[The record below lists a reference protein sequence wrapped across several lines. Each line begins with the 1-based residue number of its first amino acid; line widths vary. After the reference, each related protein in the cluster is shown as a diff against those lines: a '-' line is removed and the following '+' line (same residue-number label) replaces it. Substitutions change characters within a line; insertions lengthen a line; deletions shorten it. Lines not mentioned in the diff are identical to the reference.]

1 MDALEQAFDSLRR
14 ELGDAVVS
22 QTRVA
27 RNVLTS
33 DLNQSL
39 RRLRQ
44 YGSESEWVNTL
55 LESASR
61 FAERLAVF
69 EVRKDSLHL
78 RGQRHMQLPPDLAIP
93 LASAAAFAGCI
104 SAKDTLL
111 SLCTVSEVGR
121 ELAAEVG
128 VGRVRLIPVPNG
140 DRVVAILFAPE
151 DDKLDANGLELIA
164 GIASIVLERGGNAG
178 LHAQIASAPTVG
190 DIARESSTRQT
201 VPWPDWS
208 DLSATDQ
215 TLHLR
220 AQRFSRVAVAEAQ
233 LARPEACAAGRTA
246 GDLYLF
252 LKVEIDRARDSYR
265 KQFMTIPSMVDYLHL
280 ELVRVL
286 AGGDETLMG
295 AEYSGAMV

>member
-1 MDALEQAFDSLRR
+1 MDGFEQAFDSLRR
-14 ELGDAVVS
+14 ELENAVAR
-22 QTRVA
+22 QTRAA
-27 RNVLTS
+27 RDIFTS
-33 DLNQSL
+33 DLNQLL
-39 RRLRQ
+39 RRLRE

-55 LESASR
+55 LEGASR
-61 FAERLAVF
+61 FAGRLAVF
-69 EVRKDSLHL
+69 EVRKDALYL
-78 RGQRHMQLPPDLAIP
+78 RGQRRMQLPPGLVIST
-93 LASAAAFAGCI
+93 ASAPAFAGCI

-111 SLCTVSEVGR
+111 SLCTASEVGP
-121 ELAAEVG
+121 ELAGAG
-128 VGRVRLIPVPNG
+128 SLGRVRLIPVPNG
-140 DRVVAILFAPE
+140 DRVVAVLFAPE

-164 GIASIVLERGGNAG
+164 GIASIVLERGGNAS
-178 LHAQIASAPTVG
+178 LHAQITSTPGAGS
-190 DIARESSTRQT
+190 ARESSASRT
-201 VPWPDWS
+201 VPRPDWS

-246 GDLYLF
+246 GDLYMF

-265 KQFMTIPSMVDYLHL
+265 KQFMTVPSMVDYLHL
-280 ELVRVL
+280 EIVRAL